1 MLDKILEAQKKAEE
15 IKSRLDTIIVRSE
28 VEGGKIRVTATG
40 NKILTAISIDPQ
52 FLITSDSEQLE
63 ELLLTAINKVLQQA
77 EQVSQSEMQA
87 VTREMMGNLGNL
99 FGK

>member
-28 VEGGKIRVTATG
+28 VEGGKIRIAATG

>member
-15 IKSRLDTIIVRSE
+15 IKFRLDTIIVRSV
-28 VEGGKIRVTATG
+28 VEGGKISVTATG

-63 ELLLTAINKVLQQA
+63 ELLLTAINNVLQQA
-77 EQVSQSEMQA
+77 EQVSQSEMEA
-87 VTREMMGNLGNL
+87 VTKEMMGSLGNL

>member
-28 VEGGKIRVTATG
+28 VEGGKIRVIATG